1 MRASVAGVSSAALLA
16 GLISASATA
25 QTPETG
31 TLAGEPVD
39 TIVVTGRASA
49 LYRIGEIQS
58 GKLPIDPLL
67 SPQTIQIINEQLIE
81 DQGARDAQDLYR
93 NLAGVDFFSY
103 AGVTARGF
111 RQEEIFFD
119 GLRGDPYAGFSVPQ
133 LFNIERIAYLKG
145 PSGMLYGPGA
155 PGGLFNYVTK
165 KPQFDDYLET
175 RVTVGTEGRYGAA
188 IEAEHG
194 LTDTI
199 AGRAGVF
206 FEDRN
211 LPRANA
217 DSATQIFDA
226 GLLFDLG
233 RGELTFQATH
243 YDQDLGAN
251 RLRGVPVDDFG
262 RFLTDRRWNHNEP
275 SDFLRLQSTVLQAL
289 VDYELTDTLT
299 VDFGLRYN
307 DAEERQQYHEPRG
320 LFPRQNTLGQFV
332 DASGAVVAD
341 PADAELVMVREFRD
355 QLRPGESWSAGAN
368 AIWETEIAGLRN
380 RVLAGADWFTDER
393 SLVYDLV
400 RGDNVADGDGDP
412 DPLGLLNPDYGR
424 TDTAG
429 YATAAPFGDRFF
441 EAERAG
447 AYVLNELTVDRL
459 ILTGG
464 LRFDTFED
472 TTTQRFDDGRVVSG
486 SAEDDAVTYRLGAVY
501 RVTDE
506 VSAFLQS
513 ADSFEPA
520 GPGSFDADGNLIDP
534 SEGEILEGG
543 LRFALNG
550 GRIQGTVAA
559 YHIVR
564 TNIAQTDPDPNAP
577 AGALITFGEITSD
590 GFETTL
596 AADITPNWVG
606 TFSYAYNDARI
617 TEDAG
622 TGGIGNAVGDRF
634 ANAPEHSAGFW
645 TRYQFPEWNTA
656 IAFGGDYVDVR
667 RSLSGQKVRPY
678 LIFDASL
685 IYETDQWRAVLRA
698 DNLLDETYAASGF
711 IGRTGHFPGEP
722 RSIFLEIGRTW

>member
-1 MRASVAGVSSAALLA
+1 MRTLLAGVSAAAILTVCVA
-16 GLISASATA
+16 GPAFAQISEAADRTA
-25 QTPETG
+25 DPE
-31 TLAGEPVD
+31 D

-49 LYRIGEIQS
+49 LYRIGEIES

-67 SPQTIQIINEQLIE
+67 STQTIQIINEQLIE

-165 KPQFDDYLET
+165 KPRFEESMET
-175 RVTVGTEGRYGAA
+175 RLTVGTEARYGAA
-188 IEAEHG
+188 IEAEG
-194 LTDTI
+194 TLSERV
-199 AGRAGVF
+199 AARAGVF
-206 FEDRN
+206 FEDRD

-217 DSATQIFDA
+217 DSTSQIVDA
-226 GLLFDLG
+226 GLLVDLG
-233 RGELTFQATH
+233 RGELTLQATH

-262 RFLTDRRWNHNEP
+262 RFRTDRRWNHNEP

-289 VDYELTDTLT
+289 VDYELTDSLS

-320 LFPRQNTLGQFV
+320 LFPRQNSLGQFV
-332 DASGAVVAD
+332 DASGAAVAN

-368 AIWETEIAGLRN
+368 AIWETEIAGMAN
-380 RVLAGADWFTDER
+380 RVLVGADWFTDER
-393 SLVYDLV
+393 GLVYDLA
-400 RGDNVADGDGDP
+400 RGDNVSGNDGQP
-412 DPLGLLNPDYGR
+412 NPLGLLNPDYGQ
-424 TDTAG
+424 TDPST
-429 YATAAPFGDRFF
+429 YTTVAPFGDRFF

-447 AYVLNELTVDRL
+447 AYLLNELTVDRL

-464 LRFDTFED
+464 LRFDSFED
-472 TTTQRFDDGRVVSG
+472 VTTQRFDDGRVVSG
-486 SAEDDAVTYRLGAVY
+486 SAEDEALTYRLGAVY

-506 VSAFLQS
+506 VSAFVQS

-534 SEGEILEGG
+534 SEGEIVEGG

-550 GRIQGTVAA
+550 GRLQGTVAA

-564 TNIAQTDPDPNAP
+564 TNIAQADPDPNAP

-590 GFETTL
+590 GFETTI

-617 TEDAG
+617 TET
-622 TGGIGNAVGDRF
+622 TGASITNAVGDRF

-645 TRYQFPEWNTA
+645 TRYQFPQINTA
-656 IAFGGDYVDVR
+656 IAFGGDYVNVR
-667 RSLSGQKVRPY
+667 QSLSGQKVRPY

-685 IYETDQWRAVLRA
+685 IYETDVWRAVLRA
-698 DNLLDETYAASGF
+698 DNLFDETYAASGF
-711 IGRTGHFPGEP
+711 IDRTGHFPGEP
-722 RSIFLEIGRTW
+722 RSIFLEIGRRW

>member
-1 MRASVAGVSSAALLA
+1 MRASLAGVSGAALLA
-16 GLISASATA
+16 VLLTAPSPA
-25 QTPETG
+25 QTSEPAAAENQ
-31 TLAGEPVD
+31 PVD
-39 TIVVTGRASA
+39 TITVTGRASA
-49 LYRIGEIQS
+49 LYRVGELES

-67 SPQTIQIINEQLIE
+67 SAQTIQIINEQLIE

-165 KPQFDDYLET
+165 KPQFEEYLET
-175 RVTVGTEGRYGAA
+175 RVTVGTEARHGAA
-188 IEAEHG
+188 LEAEG
-194 LTDTI
+194 SLSDGV

-211 LPRANA
+211 LARANA
-217 DSATQIFDA
+217 DSTTQIYDA
-226 GLLFDLG
+226 GLRFDLG
-233 RGELTFQATH
+233 DADITLQATR

-251 RLRGVPVDDFG
+251 RLRGVPTDDLG
-262 RFLTDRRWNHNEP
+262 NFLTDRRWNHNEP
-275 SDFLRLQSTVLQAL
+275 TDFLRLESSVLQAL
-289 VDYELTDTLT
+289 IDYEVSDALT
-299 VDFGLRYN
+299 VDAGVRFTDGQ
-307 DAEERQQYHEPRG
+307 EVQQYHEPRG
-320 LFPRQNTLGQFV
+320 LFPRQNSAGQFL
-332 DASGAVVAD
+332 DASGGVVTD
-341 PADAELVMVREFRD
+341 PADAERVMVREFRD
-355 QLRPGESWSAGAN
+355 QLRPNRSLSMGAN
-368 AIWETEIAGLRN
+368 AVWETSIAGFDN
-380 RVLAGADWFTDER
+380 RVLVGGDYFSDER
-393 SLVYDLV
+393 ELIYDLV
-400 RGDNVADGDGDP
+400 RGDNVSDNDGDP
-412 DPLGLLNPDYGR
+412 NPLGLLDPDYGQ
-424 TDTAG
+424 TDPSSYSTV
-429 YATAAPFGDRFF
+429 APFGDRFF

-447 AYVLNELTVDRL
+447 VYLLNELTVDRL

-464 LRFDTFED
+464 LRFDSFED

-486 SAEDDAVTYRLGAVY
+486 SAKDEALTYRLGAVY

-506 VSAFLQS
+506 ISAFVQS

-534 SEGEILEGG
+534 SEGEIVEGG
-543 LRFALNG
+543 LRFALGG
-550 GRIQGTVAA
+550 GRLQGTVAA

-564 TNIAQTDPDPNAP
+564 SNIAQADPDPNAP

-590 GFETTL
+590 GFETTI

-617 TEDAG
+617 TET
-622 TGGIGNAVGDRF
+622 TGANIRNAVGDRF
-634 ANAPEHSAGFW
+634 ANAPAHSAGFW
-645 TRYQFPEWNTA
+645 TRYQFPQINTA

-667 RSLSGQKVRPY
+667 QSLSGQKIRPY

-685 IYETDQWRAVLRA
+685 IYETDVWRAVLRA
-698 DNLLDETYAASGF
+698 DNLFDETYAASGF
-711 IGRTGHFPGEP
+711 ISRTGHFPGEP
-722 RSIFLEIGRTW
+722 RSIFLEIGRRW